1 MRGHLQT
8 GLTSEEKLGMNE
20 GSAIPQAGAHMGQ
33 NGNRESPLVQRPR
46 FSASWP
52 PKYPCSAL
60 LSPFS
65 HDGLKPQNLN
75 LKGDLSFLVFPG
87 ILLQRQERLASNYH
101 PSTDSTELE
110 VPAPP
115 HTSRANTPC
124 HTVLFFVVSSQLKTT
139 LQGTGVCDSHTFLC
153 LQHISG
159 TTGQKTG
166 RNHMLSTVGSEASSG
181 AATSHQQSLNA
192 GEDFVR
198 SPSFTPGIQDG

>member
-1 MRGHLQT
+1 MRVSKQKQKENLCAGWLTALVILAGLRSSWGVNEERFRLRVRGHLQT
-8 GLTSEEKLGMNE
+8 GLTSEENLGMNE

-65 HDGLKPQNLN
+65 RDGLKPQNLN

-115 HTSRANTPC
+115 PY
-124 HTVLFFVVSSQLKTT
+124 
-139 LQGTGVCDSHTFLC
+139 QGPILPATQCYFL
-153 LQHISG
+153 
-159 TTGQKTG
+159 
-166 RNHMLSTVGSEASSG
+166 
-181 AATSHQQSLNA
+181 
-192 GEDFVR
+192 
-198 SPSFTPGIQDG
+198 